1 MWAATIAVF
10 LHGLAADLSIQKQ
23 SVESLLITDVIEQIG
38 QAFQF
43 VRKQ

>member
-1 MWAATIAVF
+1 

-23 SVESLLITDVIEQIG
+23 SVESLLIIDVIEQIG

-43 VRKQ
+43 VYKQ